1 MLMSLFGANL
11 EMGVRVFFFTDF
23 LKMGLRLQQQQGRRG
38 QKEKDEDR
46 DRFFKRGRMRVQ
58 DGSNDMVVE
67 YVSSLAAAA
76 VLVWLVP
83 TGAFEFSTEPVS
95 SDQVITITMFQIV
108 PELFLDFFCT
118 FVEVNGGLIKLHKDY
133 WSKKTGA
140 KRGSFLGDLTK
151 SLTCKFW
158 AIFIFTPIVL
168 MVSTK

>member
-23 LKMGLRLQQQQGRRG
+23 LKMGLRLQRRG
-38 QKEKDEDR
+38 QRGKKEKEEDR

-67 YVSSLAAAA
+67 YVSSLAATA

-83 TGAFEFSTEPVS
+83 TGAFEFSTEPVGT
-95 SDQVITITMFQIV
+95 DQVITITMFQIV

-118 FVEVNGGLIKLHKDY
+118 FVEVNGGLTKLHKSY
-133 WSKKTGA
+133 WSTKTGA
-140 KRGSFLGDLTK
+140 KQGSSIGDLTK
-151 SLTCKFW
+151 SLTIKLCS
-158 AIFIFTPIVL
+158 IFIYTPIVL
-168 MVSTK
+168 IVSTK